1 MPNKP
6 KAIGTRAET
15 AVVRY
20 LREELD
26 DDRVERRALHGSKD
40 MGDIFGIWAHG
51 YSGIA
56 EVKAHKTWGPKDLYD
71 WQMQTLDE
79 RDNAD
84 SDFALLVVKVPNRN
98 VSQWLV
104 YVTIRD
110 LTRVCRS
117 IGVSPD
123 FEGTYDD
130 VWVCMT
136 LRDAARRMKGV

>member
-1 MPNKP
+1 MTNKP

-40 MGDIFGIWAHG
+40 MGDIFGIYAHG
-51 YSGIA
+51 HSGIA
-56 EVKAHKTWGPKDLYD
+56 EVKAHKTWGPKDLYG